1 MNYKAIFGILIA
13 FAITIVGCSKS
24 DNDTPNP
31 TNMDVKVS
39 LDVKFDD
46 AFEGTLYPSTIF
58 SFASLKILNQEELT
72 YFDVTINSDKE
83 FDGRIK
89 ITNDKFIRETVVDK
103 TIKAGKNV
111 IPLNVLWKF
120 DDFVNI
126 TTSGYTHFKVELMDK
141 SNKVIATK
149 NVQLSYRSINEC
161 VFATKKEDG
170 SIVDLRFLFAS
181 YVNEDSKLID
191 MFLSAALKRNN
202 EEFGSDSLLNL
213 AYGWAGYQAGEDYL
227 DTQVEA
233 IIYQLYKLGMQYS
246 SITDTSNAA
255 TKIYSQNVR
264 FINESLL
271 LQNANCVDGTV
282 LLASILEKIGIR
294 CFLVLEPGHM
304 YLAYSSTGKTE
315 ISLNDLNFVETTLIS
330 TGDMVKIMKDK
341 GINAKQNFISIRKAR
356 EAGIKPIQ

>member
-31 TNMDVKVS
+31 TNMDVKVF

-141 SNKVIATK
+141 SNKVVATK

-161 VFATKKEDG
+161 V
-170 SIVDLRFLFAS
+170 
-181 YVNEDSKLID
+181 
-191 MFLSAALKRNN
+191 
-202 EEFGSDSLLNL
+202 
-213 AYGWAGYQAGEDYL
+213 
-227 DTQVEA
+227 
-233 IIYQLYKLGMQYS
+233 
-246 SITDTSNAA
+246 
-255 TKIYSQNVR
+255 
-264 FINESLL
+264 LL
-271 LQNANCVDGTV
+271 LKKKMVA
-282 LLASILEKIGIR
+282 LLIFA
-294 CFLVLEPGHM
+294 F
-304 YLAYSSTGKTE
+304 YLH
-315 ISLNDLNFVETTLIS
+315 L
-330 TGDMVKIMKDK
+330 M
-341 GINAKQNFISIRKAR
+341 
-356 EAGIKPIQ
+356 